1 MRIRKCKKCGAKLK
15 GIQRVCPEC
24 ESVFLCD
31 CGSELP
37 DNKFKECPIC
47 RQVKTEKRIKF
58 WGKVVG
64 VAATSVAA
72 VVTGRA
78 LYNKFSH
85 DDQDE
90 EDDFNLNILDD
101 DDPLNL

>member
-1 MRIRKCKKCGAKLK
+1 MRFWKCPHCRAKIK
-15 GIQRVCPEC
+15 GIQTSCPEC
-24 ESVFLCD
+24 NKKFVCK
-31 CGSELP
+31 CGKELQ

-58 WGKVVG
+58 WGNVVG

-101 DDPLNL
+101 DDSLNL